1 MIHQACSF
9 EPEYF
14 DLLAAVTA
22 GEAELVYEQYLSTY
36 IKCIAV
42 KPTKRSNPQI
52 GYSARKFKMILQDY
66 SDWRKAWWR
75 EVIQNA
81 VDAGAT
87 KVNLDVREPSDEDR
101 SDYSY
106 FSTLPSLAHLGA
118 IDLTKT
124 KIVRCIDDGGG
135 MSDDVLFNKFLMMGG
150 TGKEGVTGAVGG
162 FGVAKELIL
171 LPWIV
176 WSVRTQNKLVVGR
189 GLDYE
194 ILEKPFYPGTIIEV
208 VMPSDCH
215 TPPYQA
221 RYVIDKSYLPG
232 VEFTVSEGPR
242 SEQVVADFKGDTFVK
257 DVPGGTAKITH
268 KKTAYTRSEVI
279 VRVVG
284 PRGALFMFGENV
296 GISLPGDFIA
306 DIDGALTTKYLTT
319 NRDSF
324 SKEGQALKN
333 VINEIVAEAAKDV
346 LSFKRKFSDTFKRV
360 YEGSATD
367 RFTTKQIQAKALEEL
382 AELPKLQ
389 TEEIKYKLGT
399 LTEDAAR
406 IAAEEAVA
414 IADRHGKLLNNYIP
428 MPARSETVAG
438 AFEAA
443 LSEGLNTV
451 EVMTKQL
458 MWRPYFILINE
469 KQGYVPPADFYPEFM
484 STRAVRLLRVWGELC
499 RFALISLGY
508 EGTYGIGFQ
517 FSDSTGAAY
526 VTDSTGDVT
535 DFLVINPL
543 KVDIK
548 KGGQTTKM
556 LDPKKDLDWLWAA
569 AIHEVTHMVDG
580 ISYHDESFAAALT
593 NNIAKTRR
601 FFKHAKAI
609 VDGIKLEG
617 GLSAAEAKKVTAAM
631 RRETLKAQREE
642 IRAIYARQGIL
653 PPHDYTPSPKGRWS
667 ADKACMICGFKRDKH
682 A

>member
-9 EPEYF
+9 DPEYF

-22 GEAELVYEQYLSTY
+22 GEAELVYEQYLSAY

-81 VDAGAT
+81 VDAGADN
-87 KVNLDVREPSDEDR
+87 VQLDVRDPTDEDN

-106 FSTLPSLAHLGA
+106 FSTLPSIAHLGA

-124 KIVRCIDDGGG
+124 KIVRCIDNAGG
-135 MSDDVLFNKFLMMGG
+135 MSDDILFNKFLMMGG

-176 WSVRTQNKLVVGR
+176 WTVRTQNKLVVGR

-194 ILEKPFYPGTIIEV
+194 ILEKPYYPGTIIEV

-215 TPPYQA
+215 TQAYQA
-221 RYVIDKSYLPG
+221 NYVITKSYLPD
-232 VEFTVSEGPR
+232 VTFTVGENQQSQKIIANF
-242 SEQVVADFKGDTFVK
+242 SGDTPVK
-257 DVPGGTAKITH
+257 DAPGGTAKVTH
-268 KKTAYTRSEVI
+268 KKSAYSQSEVL

-284 PRGALFMFGENV
+284 PRGALFMFNEHV
-296 GISLPGDFIA
+296 GVSLPGYFIA

-319 NRDSF
+319 NRDGF

-333 VINEIVAEAAKDV
+333 VINGIVAEAAKDV

-360 YEGSATD
+360 YEGSATE
-367 RFTTKQIQAKALEEL
+367 RFTTKEIQAKAIEEL

-389 TEEIKYKLGT
+389 TEQIKYKLGS
-399 LTEDAAR
+399 LT
-406 IAAEEAVA
+406 EEAVRQA
-414 IADRHGKLLNNYIP
+414 NEEAVESADKQGKLLNNYIP
-428 MPARSETVAG
+428 MPARSETVSG
-438 AFEAA
+438 AFDAA

-451 EVMTKQL
+451 EIMAKQL
-458 MWRPYFILINE
+458 MWRPDFILINE
-469 KQGYVPPADFYPEFM
+469 KQGYVPPADYYPEFM
-484 STRAVRLLRVWGELC
+484 SSRAVRLLRVWGELC

-517 FSDSTGAAY
+517 FSDSAGAAH
-526 VTDSTGDVT
+526 VIEGSSEVRN
-535 DFLVINPL
+535 FLVINPL

-548 KGGQTTKM
+548 KGEQTTKM

-569 AIHEVTHMVDG
+569 AIHEVTHMVDD

-593 NNIAKTRR
+593 CNIAKTRR